1 MKFGSALMHAADAS
15 SIALKL
21 PSFSWHAAQLLNA
34 VCMDGSISVAS
45 LYFAMASA
53 NFPAL
58 NRVFPSFFFASAAA
72 FGMLS
77 NGGARGLGFERL
89 RRTSVLVVAA
99 GDQRRR
105 VQAPV
110 GPHSKYM

>member
-53 NFPAL
+53 NLPAL

-77 NGGARGLGFERL
+77 NGARRARHRL
-89 RRTSVLVVAA
+89 AKV
-99 GDQRRR
+99 
-105 VQAPV
+105 
-110 GPHSKYM
+110 

>member
-53 NFPAL
+53 NLPAL

-77 NGGARGLGFERL
+77 NGARRARRRLAFVAFHGARKGA
-89 RRTSVLVVAA
+89 SA
-99 GDQRRR
+99 
-105 VQAPV
+105 QAPKTAAH
-110 GPHSKYM
+110 P